1 VTAPALDRVRRAGGK
16 EAAMEASIDAAARP
30 YARAAGEG
38 AAIWYVNNRATLLAT
53 AAQTGG
59 AFGLVPMA
67 VATGHGPPRHI
78 HRAEDEAFYILAGR
92 ITVRCGD
99 DEFAAGPGAF
109 VYTPRGV
116 PHTFRPAG
124 DTPVRLLVLLTPG
137 GGEGY
142 FVDGGRP
149 AAGPGMPP
157 HAPPDLATLAS
168 VAVQYH
174 QENIGPPLAPAA
186 GK

>member
-1 VTAPALDRVRRAGGK
+1 MDATTAPAT
-16 EAAMEASIDAAARP
+16 RP
-30 YARAAGEG
+30 YALAAGEG
-38 AAIWYVNNRATLLAT
+38 EAIWYVNNRATLLAT

-59 AFGLVPMA
+59 AFGLVHME
-67 VATGHGPPRHI
+67 VAAGHGPPLHI

-92 ITVRCGD
+92 ITLRCGD

-116 PHTFRPAG
+116 PHTFRPEG

-149 AAGPGMPP
+149 AAGPGLPLP
-157 HAPPDLATLAS
+157 APPDMATLAA

-174 QENIGPPLAPAA
+174 QENIGPPLAPATRA
-186 GK
+186 